1 MEWCGR
7 GGVLVGVQGPDLRR
21 CWSIASCWAGESGLC
36 WLSRGTPY
44 QDRGKREF
52 VEWNVVRRR
61 VRVHARVVEG
71 PRDIQRDGQTRGA
84 NSQVKCVCSFTSC
97 HSVLTTFVSVKL
109 CNL

>member
-1 MEWCGR
+1 M
-7 GGVLVGVQGPDLRR
+7 V
-21 CWSIASCWAGESGLC
+21 
-36 WLSRGTPY
+36 
-44 QDRGKREF
+44 K
-52 VEWNVVRRR
+52 RR